1 MAFPN
6 TVFLQ
11 RGEQFKQ
18 RTLAQGPLY
27 LPGTLGI
34 DGTNGDRYRYCQVG
48 AVAMVV
54 GKLYQAPI
62 PVPNHVL
69 QTAAA
74 AAVGATTVAVTL
86 GNTAVVAGDYINGQL
101 VIDLASNTGFGYI
114 YTVDYHP
121 AVAGN
126 GVFTVPLAGSP
137 SRTMPA
143 APNEALLLTG
153 SEAVQVA
160 IATTANSVSLIP
172 NTYKKVILSV
182 QATPPLTAEVAGVS
196 VVAAAIGSW
205 CWIKTHG
212 HAIVLTNGTVVIG
225 QAVVPGATTAGSVE
239 AYPAGVS
246 ETTPSPVGDV
256 VRVATTTNYSTVNLR
271 ID

>member
-1 MAFPN
+1 MAFTPF
-6 TVFLQ
+6 VYLQ
-11 RGEQFKQ
+11 RGDQFKT

-27 LPGTLGI
+27 LPGTKGLM
-34 DGTNGDRYRYCQVG
+34 GDDTYRYCQVG

-74 AAVGATTVAVTL
+74 AAVGATTVALTL
-86 GNTAVVAGDYINGQL
+86 GNTAVAANDYINGQL
-101 VIDLASNTGFGYI
+101 VIDLASNTGFGYT
-114 YTVDYHP
+114 YTIDAHP
-121 AVAGN
+121 AVAGS

-137 SRTMPA
+137 SRTVQSDG
-143 APNEALLLTG
+143 LVVTG
-153 SEAVQVA
+153 SESVQVA
-160 IATTANSVSLIP
+160 IATTANSVSLVP
-172 NTYKKVILSV
+172 NTYKKVILAV

-205 CWIKTHG
+205 CWVKTHG
-212 HAIVLTNGTVVIG
+212 HAMCLVNGTVVIG
-225 QAVVPGATTAGSVE
+225 QAVVPGATTTGSVE
-239 AYPAGVS
+239 AYPAGTS
-246 ETTPSPVGDV
+246 ETTPMPVGDV
-256 VRVATTTNYSTVNLR
+256 VRVSTSTNYSVINLR

>member
-1 MAFPN
+1 MAFPDI
-6 TVFLQ
+6 VYLQ
-11 RGEQFKQ
+11 QGDQFKQ

-27 LPGTLGI
+27 IPGQKGMTA
-34 DGTNGDRYRYCQVG
+34 NGDIYRYAQVG

-62 PVPNHVL
+62 PVTNHVL

-86 GNTAVVAGDYINGQL
+86 GNTAVVANDYINGNL
-101 VIDLASNTGFGYI
+101 VVDLASNTGFGYI
-114 YTVDYHP
+114 YTIDAHP
-121 AVAGN
+121 AVAGS

-137 SRTMPA
+137 SRTIPTNVA
-143 APNEALLLTG
+143 EGALLLTG
-153 SEAVQVA
+153 SESVQVA

-172 NTYKKVILSV
+172 NNWKKVILSV
-182 QATPPLTAEVAGVS
+182 VNLTTAVLAGVS

-205 CWIKTHG
+205 CWIKTRG
-212 HAIVLTNGTVVIG
+212 NAMVLTDNTTVVIG
-225 QAVVPGATTAGSVE
+225 APAITSTVTAG
-239 AYPAGVS
+239 AVS
-246 ETTPSPVGDV
+246 LL
-256 VRVATTTNYSTVNLR
+256 TTTNVITSPVIGIFTRVAASASYSTVFLQ

>member
-1 MAFPN
+1 MFPN
-6 TVFLQ
+6 FVELQ
-11 RGEQFKQ
+11 QGDQFKQ

-27 LPGTLGI
+27 LPGTKGMTL
-34 DGTNGDRYRYCQVG
+34 NGDIYRYCQVG

-74 AAVGATTVAVTL
+74 AAVGASVVAVTL
-86 GNTAVVAGDYINGQL
+86 GNTAVVAGDYVNGQL
-101 VIDLASNTGFGYI
+101 VVDLASNTGFGYT
-114 YTVDYHP
+114 YTIDYHP

-137 SRTMPA
+137 SRTIPSL
-143 APNEALLLTG
+143 PEQALLLTG
-153 SEAVQVA
+153 SETVQVA

-205 CWIKTHG
+205 CWLKTRG
-212 HAIVLTNGTVVIG
+212 HAMCLTNGTVVIG
-225 QAVVPGATTAGSVE
+225 QAVVPGATTAGTIE
-239 AYPAGVS
+239 APPAGTS
-246 ETTPSPVGDV
+246 ETTPMEVGNV
-256 VRVATTTNYSTVNLR
+256 VRVATTTNYSTVNLA